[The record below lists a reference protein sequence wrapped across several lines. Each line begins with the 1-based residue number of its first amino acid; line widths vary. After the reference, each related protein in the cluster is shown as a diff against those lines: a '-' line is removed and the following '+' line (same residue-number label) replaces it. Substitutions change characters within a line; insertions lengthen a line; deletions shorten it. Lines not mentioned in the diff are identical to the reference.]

1 MKVFKPLCPI
11 KGWRDTMAKPIRA
24 TPELRGSE
32 AVEFVRKMEERQES
46 KITKKMVE
54 LAKSIQNFSLSR

>member
-1 MKVFKPLCPI
+1 MKAFKPLCPI
-11 KGWRDTMAKPIRA
+11 NVWRDTMAKPIRA

-54 LAKSIQNFSLSR
+54 LAESIQNFSLSR

>member
-1 MKVFKPLCPI
+1 MKAFKPLRTI
-11 KGWRDTMAKPIRA
+11 RHWRGTMAKPIRA

-46 KITKKMVE
+46 KITRKIVE
-54 LAKSIQNFSLSR
+54 LAESIQSFSLSR